1 MDDEL
6 RNLEA
11 ELKRLRPVAPPP
23 RVVAAIE
30 TELATRRPAAPSWG
44 WAVALPAAAAV
55 AMLAGVAMRRDLS
68 NRATARTQPAAAGV
82 LKPVEVEN
90 VLYSARDEGE
100 VTLADGTIAR
110 RERLRFVDT
119 ITWKNPQT
127 NASLRWSVPREE
139 VHVVPISFQ

>member
-1 MDDEL
+1 MDEDL
-6 RNLEA
+6 LNLEI
-11 ELKRLRPVAPPP
+11 ELKRLRPVAPAP
-23 RVVAAIE
+23 RVAASIDDG
-30 TELATRRPAAPSWG
+30 LAARHSAAPFWL
-44 WAVALPAAAAV
+44 WAGALPAAAAV
-55 AMLAGVAMRRDLS
+55 AVLAGAVMRRDFPKS
-68 NRATARTQPAAAGV
+68 AAPRADAVAGV

-119 ITWKNPQT
+119 VTWKNPQT

-139 VHVVPISFQ
+139 VRVVPISFQ